1 MPKQSTKNANFYLG
15 QMTRGGNTLG
25 LPGYKSIFFFF
36 FRESKVRDLSEA
48 ERVEKESRAD
58 HVVSRMME
66 A

>member
-25 LPGYKSIFFFF
+25 LPEYKSIFFF

>member
-25 LPGYKSIFFFF
+25 LPGYKSIFFF
-36 FRESKVRDLSEA
+36 RESKVRDLSEA